1 MSVELLDPQLIT
13 KQKVAVNTS
22 TSKQM
27 YSFGR
32 RQRFKEYSK
41 TNENF
46 FYNLPSVF
54 DEKARQQYRKGM
66 GIGYGTKSDFT
77 KGINKGKADKFYDIP
92 REFELHRHRSPQYS
106 FGQGRDVCKRPET
119 VGKGN
124 NPGPGTYNV
133 RKEFGA
139 DATKFSL
146 FGRTWVKGDG
156 VKKSIY
162 PGPGQYAYLGIN
174 KSGRYPT
181 SVFENSR
188 QSTFLRTP
196 RFNYN
201 YNKNPSPDRYKS
213 GELNKNYKGEL
224 FVSKY
229 ASNVAKTMSSRPR
242 DFFQPKLSTTP
253 GPGSY
258 DFFSDFAGFSRLRTE
273 PNKTT
278 SKNKSKIQTTKSTHS
293 KTESRDFGNTKES
306 AQKSKKQSAQKS
318 KTPSEHHSEKKIS
331 EHQSAKKE
339 SEHQSAKLK
348 EDTVNKVEPEEKK
361 VEVEE
366 NNNRSINESVK
377 IEEEVH

>member
-1 MSVELLDPQLIT
+1 MFEQINMSEELLDPQLIT
-13 KQKVAVNTS
+13 KQKVTVNTS

-27 YSFGR
+27 YTFGR
-32 RQRFKEYSK
+32 RQRFKDCAK

-46 FYNLPSVF
+46 FYNLPSIF

-77 KGINKGKADKFYDIP
+77 KGINKGKADKYYDIP
-92 REFELHRHRSPQYS
+92 REFELNRHKSPQYS

-133 RKEFGA
+133 RKEFGS

-156 VKKSIY
+156 VKKSLY

-174 KSGRYPT
+174 KTGRYPT

-188 QSTFLRTP
+188 QSQFLRTP

-201 YNKNPSPDRYKS
+201 YNKNPSPDRYKA

-258 DFFSDFAGFSRLRTE
+258 DFFSDFAGFSRLKTE

-293 KTESRDFGNTKES
+293 KTNSRDFANTQES
-306 AQKSKKQSAQKS
+306 AQKSKTASG
-318 KTPSEHHSEKKIS
+318 HHSEKKES
-331 EHQSAKKE
+331 NHQSAKKE
-339 SEHQSAKLK
+339 SEHQSAKPK
-348 EDTVNKVEPEEKK
+348 EEQEEKKVEPEDNKVEPE
-361 VEVEE
+361 V
-366 NNNRSINESVK
+366 NNQSINESVK
-377 IEEEVH
+377 IEEKAH